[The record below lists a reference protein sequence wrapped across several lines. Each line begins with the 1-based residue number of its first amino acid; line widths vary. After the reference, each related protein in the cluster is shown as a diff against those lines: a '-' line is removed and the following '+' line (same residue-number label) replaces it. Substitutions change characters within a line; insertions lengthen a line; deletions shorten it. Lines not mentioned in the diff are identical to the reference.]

1 MEFDFINQHYKIILI
16 FKQIQFFP
24 INKTNFTVL
33 SVTALNIFS
42 TEQINEKSE
51 FYAKG
56 IDIYQIY
63 LSEKQ

>member
-1 MEFDFINQHYKIILI
+1 MEFDFINQYYKIILI

-24 INKTNFTVL
+24 INKTDSTVL

-42 TEQINEKSE
+42 TEQINEKSK
-51 FYAKG
+51 FYSKG

-63 LSEKQ
+63 LSEK